1 MRGMIALP
9 HDAST
14 VLAAQSRNNAFRL
27 TVAGL
32 VSRTHQF
39 SLQDLRLNFTERS
52 FDEGQTGRFSTGE
65 KSWQGCSLNELIE
78 FVGVSGQAHYI
89 EFVCSE
95 SLSEGTF
102 SIPVAELERQEIG
115 LVWERNGESL
125 TADEGGPLLV
135 LVPGLE
141 GYEPLLGVS
150 RINLVIIPSST
161 NRSGVG
167 SGFSSIA
174 VGVSWSGLES
184 EAAPGKGSVKKEF
197 EESKELQASS
207 ARDPNTI

>member
-1 MRGMIALP
+1 MKALP

-14 VLAAQSRNNAFRL
+14 AFAAQSQNNAFRL

-52 FDEGQTGRFSTGE
+52 FDEGQAGRFSTGE

-89 EFVCSE
+89 EFVCSK

-102 SIPVAELERQEIG
+102 SVPVAELESQEIG

-125 TADEGGPLLV
+125 TAGEGGPLLV
-135 LVPGLE
+135 LIPGLE
-141 GYEPLLGVS
+141 GYKPLPRVT
-150 RINLVIIPSST
+150 RINLVIIPCSAI
-161 NRSGVG
+161 RSGVG
-167 SGFSSIA
+167 PA
-174 VGVSWSGLES
+174 L
-184 EAAPGKGSVKKEF
+184 AA
-197 EESKELQASS
+197 
-207 ARDPNTI
+207 